1 VEFIANIR
9 AINSFSTLFLYLFQL
24 PLYFILLKKAL
35 KVDIKITKTTNSKL
49 KNIDFN
55 NIPFGKFT
63 SDHMFVMDYAEG
75 QWRDFR
81 IVPYQGFVLDPQSK
95 ALQYCQCIFEGMK
108 ATMGADG
115 IPKLLRPDLN
125 IERFNL
131 SAERMCMP
139 IVPPDMFL
147 KALKAIIASEIN
159 WIPKAEGSALY
170 VRPTMIATESS
181 LAVTPS
187 DTYTFY
193 IYTGPVQ
200 PYFTSPV
207 KMITEQKLIRAVPGG
222 TGEAKTG
229 GNYAG
234 SLMASQLAKQK
245 GFDQIIWLES
255 PKFKKVQE
263 AGMMNLFF
271 VIGDTVLTPKLTGAV
286 LKGTTRTYFMDI
298 LKEKKI
304 KVKVRDI
311 YIDEIVKAYEKGDL
325 KEAFGSGTAAV
336 VSHIAEITHGD
347 IHMVLPKV
355 EDRTIST
362 MLFNEIN
369 GLRAGRIEDKR
380 KWLVPI
386 Q

>member
-1 VEFIANIR
+1 M
-9 AINSFSTLFLYLFQL
+9 
-24 PLYFILLKKAL
+24 
-35 KVDIKITKTTNSKL
+35 DIKITKTKNSKL
-49 KNIDFN
+49 KSIDFN

-75 QWRDFR
+75 QWGNFR
-81 IVPYQGFVLDPQSK
+81 IVPYQGFILDPQSK

-108 ATMGADG
+108 VTMGVDG
-115 IPKLLRPDLN
+115 IPKLLRPELN

-139 IVPPDMFL
+139 AVPYDIFL
-147 KALKAIIASEIN
+147 RALKAIVALDVN
-159 WIPKAEGSALY
+159 WIPKTEGSALY
-170 VRPTMIATESS
+170 VRPTMFATESS

-200 PYFTSPV
+200 PYFATPIKLV
-207 KMITEQKLIRAVPGG
+207 TERKLIRAVPGG

-255 PKFKKVQE
+255 PEFKKVQE

-286 LKGTTRTYFMDI
+286 LKGTTRQYFMDI
-298 LKEKKI
+298 LEEKNI
-304 KVKVRDI
+304 NVEVRDI
-311 YIDEIVKAYEKGDL
+311 YIDEILQAYKKGDL

-336 VSHIAEITHGD
+336 VSHISEITHGD
-347 IHMVLPKV
+347 IRMILPAV
-355 EDRTIST
+355 EKRGIST
-362 MLFNEIN
+362 MLYDEIN
-369 GLRAGRIEDKR
+369 GLRSGRIADKR
-380 KWLVPI
+380 NWLVPVEI
-386 Q
+386 YDLKQI

>member
-1 VEFIANIR
+1 M
-9 AINSFSTLFLYLFQL
+9 
-24 PLYFILLKKAL
+24 
-35 KVDIKITKTTNSKL
+35 DITITKATHSKL
-49 KNIDFN
+49 PVIDFN
-55 NIPFGKFT
+55 NIPFGKYT
-63 SDHMFVMDYAEG
+63 SDHMFVMDYADG
-75 QWRDFR
+75 KWGNFR
-81 IVPYQGFVLDPQSK
+81 IIPYQGFVLDPQSK

-108 ATMGADG
+108 VTKGIDG

-139 IVPPDMFL
+139 VVPPTIFL
-147 KALKAIIASEIN
+147 QALKAIVAIDHQ
-159 WIPKAEGSALY
+159 WIPLAEGSALY
-170 VRPTMIATESS
+170 VRPTMFATESS

-200 PYFTSPV
+200 PYFTTPIKLV
-207 KMITEQKLIRAVPGG
+207 TEQKLIRAVPGG

-255 PKFKKVQE
+255 PEFIKIQE

-271 VIGDTVLTPKLTGAV
+271 VIGDTVITPQLTGAV
-286 LKGTTRTYFMDI
+286 LKGTTRTYFIDI
-298 LKEKKI
+298 LKEKNI
-304 KVKVRDI
+304 KVEVRDI
-311 YIDEIVKAYEKGDL
+311 YIDEIVIAYKKGDL

-336 VSHIAEITHGD
+336 VSHIAEITHSN
-347 IHMVLPKV
+347 ILMALPALEK
-355 EDRTIST
+355 RTVSN
-362 MLFNEIN
+362 MLYNEIN

-380 KWLVPI
+380 HWLVSI
-386 Q
+386 EI

>member
-1 VEFIANIR
+1 M
-9 AINSFSTLFLYLFQL
+9 
-24 PLYFILLKKAL
+24 
-35 KVDIKITKTTNSKL
+35 DIKITRTQNSKL

-55 NIPFGKFT
+55 NIPFGKYT
-63 SDHMFVMDYAEG
+63 SDHMFVMDYADR
-75 QWRDFR
+75 QWGNFR
-81 IVPYQGFVLDPQSK
+81 IIPYQGFMLDPQSK

-115 IPKLLRPDLN
+115 IPRLLRPNLN
-125 IERFNL
+125 IDRFNL

-139 IVPPDMFL
+139 EVPYDIFL
-147 KALKAIIASEIN
+147 QALKAIIALEIN

-170 VRPTMIATESS
+170 VRPTMFATESS

-200 PYFTSPV
+200 PYFTTPIKLV
-207 KMITEQKLIRAVPGG
+207 TEQKLIRAVPGG

-255 PKFKKVQE
+255 PEFHKIQE

-286 LKGTTRTYFMDI
+286 LNGTTRNYFIDI
-298 LKEKKI
+298 LKEKNI
-304 KVKVRDI
+304 KVEIRDI
-311 YIDEIVKAYEKGDL
+311 YIDEILEAYKKGNL
-325 KEAFGSGTAAV
+325 KEVFGSGTAAV
-336 VSHIAEITHGD
+336 VSHISEITHD
-347 IHMVLPKV
+347 NTQMVLPPV
-355 EDRTIST
+355 EKRIISN
-362 MLFNEIN
+362 MLYNEIN

-380 KWLVPI
+380 NWLVPVS
-386 Q
+386 

>member
-1 VEFIANIR
+1 M
-9 AINSFSTLFLYLFQL
+9 
-24 PLYFILLKKAL
+24 
-35 KVDIKITKTTNSKL
+35 DIKITKTEISKL
-49 KNIDFN
+49 KDIDFD
-55 NIPFGKFT
+55 NIPFGKYT
-63 SDHMFVMDYAEG
+63 SDHMFVMDYADG
-75 QWRDFR
+75 HWGDFR
-81 IVPYQGFVLDPQSK
+81 IVPYQGFVIDPQSK

-108 ATMGADG
+108 ATIGADG

-139 IVPPDMFL
+139 KVPNDIFL
-147 KALKAIIASEIN
+147 EALKAIIALEIN
-159 WIPKAEGSALY
+159 WIPKATGSALY
-170 VRPTMIATESS
+170 LRPTMIATESS

-200 PYFTSPV
+200 PYFTKPIRLV
-207 KMITEQKLIRAVPGG
+207 TEQKLIRAVPGG

-255 PKFKKVQE
+255 PEFKKVQE

-286 LKGTTRTYFMDI
+286 LKGTTRTYFIDI
-298 LKEKKI
+298 LEEKNI
-304 KVKVRDI
+304 KVEVRDI
-311 YIDEIVKAYEKGDL
+311 YIDEILEAYKKGNL

-336 VSHIAEITHGD
+336 VSHISEITHGE
-347 IHMVLPKV
+347 ILMVLPKA
-355 EDRTIST
+355 EERKISN
-362 MLFNEIN
+362 MLYQEIN
-369 GLRAGRIEDKR
+369 GLRAGLIEDKR
-380 KWLVPI
+380 NWLVPVEVYS
-386 Q
+386 

>member
-1 VEFIANIR
+1 MDIA
-9 AINSFSTLFLYLFQL
+9 
-24 PLYFILLKKAL
+24 
-35 KVDIKITKTTNSKL
+35 ITKTINSKL
-49 KNIDFN
+49 PAIDFN
-55 NIPFGKFT
+55 HIPFGKYT
-63 SDHMFVMDYAEG
+63 SDHMFVMDYADG
-75 QWRDFR
+75 RWGNFR
-81 IVPYQGFVLDPQSK
+81 IIPYQGFVLDPQSK

-108 ATMGADG
+108 VTMGTDG
-115 IPKLLRPDLN
+115 IPKLLRPELN
-125 IERFNL
+125 IDRFNL

-139 IVPPDMFL
+139 VVPHAIFL
-147 KALKAIIASEIN
+147 QALKAIVAIDHQ

-170 VRPTMIATESS
+170 VRPTMFATESS

-200 PYFTSPV
+200 PYFTTPIKLV
-207 KMITEQKLIRAVPGG
+207 TEQKLIRAVPGG

-255 PKFKKVQE
+255 PEFIKIQE

-271 VIGDTVLTPKLTGAV
+271 VIGDTVVTPQLTGAV
-286 LKGTTRTYFMDI
+286 LKGTTRNYFMDI
-298 LKEKKI
+298 LAERNFKI
-304 KVKVRDI
+304 EVRDI
-311 YIDEIVKAYEKGDL
+311 YIDEIVNAHKKGDL

-347 IHMVLPKV
+347 IRMILPPV
-355 EDRTIST
+355 EKRLISN
-362 MLFNEIN
+362 MLYNEIN

-380 KWLVPI
+380 NWLVPVEI
-386 Q
+386 

>member
-1 VEFIANIR
+1 MNI
-9 AINSFSTLFLYLFQL
+9 Q
-24 PLYFILLKKAL
+24 
-35 KVDIKITKTTNSKL
+35 ITKTEKSKL
-49 KNIDFN
+49 KTIDFN
-55 NIPFGKFT
+55 NIPFGKYT

-75 QWRDFR
+75 QWGNFR
-81 IVPYQGFVLDPQSK
+81 IIPYQGFMLDPQSK

-108 ATMGADG
+108 ATVGPDG
-115 IPKLLRPDLN
+115 VPKLLRPDLN

-139 IVPPDMFL
+139 AVPSEIFL
-147 KALKAIIASEIN
+147 QALKAIIAMEIS
-159 WIPKAEGSALY
+159 WIPQAEGSALY
-170 VRPTMIATESS
+170 VRPTMFATESS

-200 PYFTSPV
+200 PYFTTPIKLV
-207 KMITEQKLIRAVPGG
+207 TEQKLIRAVPGG

-255 PKFKKVQE
+255 PDFKKIQE

-271 VIGDTVLTPKLTGAV
+271 VIGDKVVTPQLTGAV

-298 LKEKKI
+298 LKERKI
-304 KVKVRDI
+304 KVEVRDI
-311 YIDEIVKAYEKGDL
+311 FIDEILEAYTRGDL

-336 VSHIAEITHGD
+336 VSHISEITHGKVR
-347 IHMVLPKV
+347 MVLPPV
-355 EDRTIST
+355 EQHVISN
-362 MLFNEIN
+362 MLYDEIN

-380 KWLVPI
+380 NWLVPVLP
-386 Q
+386 